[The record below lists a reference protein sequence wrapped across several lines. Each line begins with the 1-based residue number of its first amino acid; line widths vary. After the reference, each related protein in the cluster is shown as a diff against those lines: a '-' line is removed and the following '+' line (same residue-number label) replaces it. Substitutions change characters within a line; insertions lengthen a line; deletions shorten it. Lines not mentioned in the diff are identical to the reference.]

1 MTERRVYPKEFR
13 AEAVRLATTGT
24 ESVSEV
30 AKRLGIDVGSLRKWK
45 RAAERDGD
53 VMTPGAK
60 AMVSSAT
67 TPSAL
72 EAELRRLRTEN
83 ERLKMERD
91 LLKKAT
97 AFFAKESK

>member
-1 MTERRVYPKEFR
+1 MTERRVYTKEFK
-13 AEAVRLATTGT
+13 AEAVRLVNEGT

-30 AKRLGIDVGSLRKWK
+30 AKRLGIDVGSLGKWK
-45 RAAERDGD
+45 RAAERDGG
-53 VMTPGAK
+53 VLTPGAK

-72 EAELRRLRTEN
+72 EAELRRLRAEN